1 MIKTGSMS
9 ESEHLDEALKVA
21 NYSSFGGPNKP
32 FPDGSAKGD
41 LFGKNKAI
49 SVEVAYTN
57 LDESRP
63 YNVEFY
69 FNDSDEDELATI
81 EKTFKTGKEAIAFA
95 EKLLKEVNN
104 PLLDPKKLAKHYG
117 MEYVTP

>member
-21 NYSSFGGPNKP
+21 NYRSSGGPNKP

-57 LDESRP
+57 LDEGKP

-69 FNDSDEDELATI
+69 FNDSDENELATI